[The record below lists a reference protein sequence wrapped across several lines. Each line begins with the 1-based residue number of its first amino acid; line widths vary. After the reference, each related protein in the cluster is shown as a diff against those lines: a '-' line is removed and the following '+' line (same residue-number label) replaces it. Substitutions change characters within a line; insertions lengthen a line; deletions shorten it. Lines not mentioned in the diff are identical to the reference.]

1 MRVQSAARIALAL
14 LLGAELIGAH
24 QRFANRQ
31 DIFALAQRR
40 AVALGRPLVVI
51 GDPHGGAHTRLIPA
65 YGCGDLTIDLSGCP
79 SCPNGVMADITAGP
93 VSAVANDSSVVYVSC
108 VLEYVSDPD
117 AAWREILRMAGSPDN
132 VFVVGVQPWT
142 ATAALY
148 PGAQNTIERRGGE
161 LVASSVSTVRKV
173 ATVGAVAGL
182 AYLSIAPERPR
193 ENPRR
198 TRRGLSRKTRQT

>member
-1 MRVQSAARIALAL
+1 VRVQSAARVALAL

-24 QRFANRQ
+24 QRFADRQ
-31 DIFALAQRR
+31 DFFALAQRR

-51 GDPHGGAHTRLIPA
+51 GDPNGGAHTRLVPA
-65 YGCGDLTIDLSGCP
+65 YGCGDLTIDLTGCP

-93 VSAVANDSSVVYVSC
+93 VSAVADNSAVVYVSC
-108 VLEYVSDPD
+108 VLEYVSDPQ
-117 AAWREILRMAGSPDN
+117 AAYREILRMAGSPDN
-132 VFVVGVQPWT
+132 VFVVSVQPWT

-148 PGAQNTIERRGGE
+148 PGARNTIERRSGE
-161 LVASSVSTVRKV
+161 LVASPVSAARKV

-193 ENPRR
+193 GNPRR
-198 TRRGLSRKTRQT
+198 IRRRLGTS